1 MVRQSLRAREPSKNQ
16 ATDTAPPRLDD
27 EEQTTAPR
35 VGGLH
40 KGNPM
45 DKLQTIK
52 FPDGREIKLTEC
64 RREGTS
70 LFGKLPNGVEIELN
84 DGDEMT
90 EEEIMSIKRPN

>member
-1 MVRQSLRAREPSKNQ
+1 
-16 ATDTAPPRLDD
+16 
-27 EEQTTAPR
+27 
-35 VGGLH
+35 
-40 KGNPM
+40 M

-90 EEEIMSIKRPN
+90 EEEMMSIKRPN

>member
-1 MVRQSLRAREPSKNQ
+1 
-16 ATDTAPPRLDD
+16 
-27 EEQTTAPR
+27 
-35 VGGLH
+35 
-40 KGNPM
+40 M

-52 FPDGREIKLTEC
+52 FPDGREIQLTEC

>member
-1 MVRQSLRAREPSKNQ
+1 
-16 ATDTAPPRLDD
+16 
-27 EEQTTAPR
+27 
-35 VGGLH
+35 
-40 KGNPM
+40 M

-90 EEEIMSIKRPN
+90 DEEIMSIKRPN

>member
-1 MVRQSLRAREPSKNQ
+1 MVRQSLRAREPSKTQ

>member
-1 MVRQSLRAREPSKNQ
+1 MDDARRNDRPNGQCNADCELV
-16 ATDTAPPRLDD
+16 PRIDD